1 MLAVKRFDRSD
12 ADAAFALLDEQWRA
26 AFLKKVGEELDAR
39 GRQRH
44 REQWRV
50 LLSGQEEESQAAPDP
65 ALPSDHSSSR

>member
-1 MLAVKRFDRSD
+1 MMSKRMGKIPKIVPF
-12 ADAAFALLDEQWRA
+12 ADDGAAFALLDEKWRP

-39 GRQRH
+39 GRHRH

-65 ALPSDHSSSR
+65 GLP